1 MCSFTRKS
9 GFALRIT
16 FFGLSV
22 LVGALPIACRTPQK
36 KITTDEFFESLLVGG
51 AHNGKIYIELSLT
64 PELFSKTKTREDRW
78 AVWEAF
84 FKKAILEQ
92 PPAADS
98 QKFDIAPYWGEYV
111 FEKEKIDRA
120 YIAKSVN
127 LQVGDQ
133 IHIRTDEGS
142 GSARIIEYAI
152 HYGGPAIEGNIL
164 LAVAE
169 PRAKFKVMETHLL
182 VASKEPFRCRTSCAN
197 HRTVPDQKTSTHI
210 LDALAKGLKKSE
222 KDKVTEFVALQGS
235 FTVRNAVQYVAYI
248 KFLEYPDYY
257 WRTAIL
263 DSDLS
268 VIKILGENDYAHI
281 VPNSVGDVDGDGLEE
296 IWTELL
302 GSEGYNTAIFYLARD
317 SKPPVYY
324 AIATAY
330 NGD

>member
-1 MCSFTRKS
+1 
-9 GFALRIT
+9 
-16 FFGLSV
+16 
-22 LVGALPIACRTPQK
+22 
-36 KITTDEFFESLLVGG
+36 
-51 AHNGKIYIELSLT
+51 
-64 PELFSKTKTREDRW
+64 
-78 AVWEAF
+78 
-84 FKKAILEQ
+84 
-92 PPAADS
+92 
-98 QKFDIAPYWGEYV
+98 
-111 FEKEKIDRA
+111 
-120 YIAKSVN
+120 
-127 LQVGDQ
+127 
-133 IHIRTDEGS
+133 
-142 GSARIIEYAI
+142 
-152 HYGGPAIEGNIL
+152 
-164 LAVAE
+164 
-169 PRAKFKVMETHLL
+169 